1 MFANDPQKRRVAAGI
16 DARGFAV
23 DGKGNRRHETS
34 PSFGARADMAL
45 FVVGPRS
52 IGGAVS
58 LVRISDAFDGR
69 RILVS
74 GQHASRRSMW
84 PSESGSGV
92 RSGRGYASGEV
103 RPSRR
108 RPKVHYWSAKA
119 HMAGTNPA
127 IMRMQWIKSGYF
139 HSTFITS

>member
-1 MFANDPQKRRVAAGI
+1 
-16 DARGFAV
+16 
-23 DGKGNRRHETS
+23 
-34 PSFGARADMAL
+34 MAL

-69 RILVS
+69 RILES
-74 GQHASRRSMW
+74 GQHASRRSMWAPPTATQQW

-92 RSGRGYASGEV
+92 RSGRGYASGEF

-127 IMRMQWIKSGYF
+127 IMRVQWIKSGYF